1 MSQLRV
7 AHLSHAY
14 DAEPVLNDIS
24 LALAPGELLCLLGP
38 SGCGKTTLL
47 RLVAGLEPVRQGR
60 IEIDGQAIADAE
72 TGLDIPPERRRVG
85 LMFQDYALFP
95 HLTVRQNVVFGLKD
109 RASTDRLLWVE
120 DVLARVGLAGYAGRY
135 PHTLSGG
142 QQQRVA
148 LLRALAPEP
157 RVMLLDEPF
166 SGLDLTLRT
175 QVRSETLDIH
185 TESGV
190 ATLMVTHDP
199 DEAMFMADTVA
210 IIESGRVVQQGPP
223 SAIYMRPATPFVA
236 GLFGPLNRLTGRV
249 QGGRVSTPLGV
260 FEAAHLAE
268 GAAVQVLIR
277 HEALRLADA
286 PLTDGAMCLAPRP
299 ARLLAARL
307 IGRAT
312 HLRLQ
317 ATEGGIELQA
327 RIPGTVDAVP
337 GRDVMLAVDRA
348 RAFVFAE

>member
-1 MSQLRV
+1 MIRAVRHVVRLFGI
-7 AHLSHAY
+7 AHRLGQY
-14 DAEPVLNDIS
+14 DALFLLERFGIAPTVTAAAGLFARRPRGIAALRPGQR
-24 LALAPGELLCLLGP
+24 LALAIQGLGP
-38 SGCGKTTLL
+38 SFIKFGQILSTRSDLL
-47 RLVAGLEPVRQGR
+47 GE
-60 IEIDGQAIADAE
+60 EIATDLAE
-72 TGLDIPPERRRVG
+72 L
-85 LMFQDYALFP
+85 QDSLP
-95 HLTVRQNVVFGLKD
+95 
-109 RASTDRLLWVE
+109 
-120 DVLARVGLAGYAGRY
+120 
-135 PHTLSGG
+135 
-142 QQQRVA
+142 
-148 LLRALAPEP
+148 
-157 RVMLLDEPF
+157 PF
-166 SGLDLTLRT
+166 SGAEARAIIAREFGRPL
-175 QVRSETLDIH
+175 ETLFAQFD
-185 TESGV
+185 EVPV
-190 ATLMVTHDP
+190 AAASIAQVHMAVTADGREVAVKVLRP
-199 DEAMFMADTVA
+199 GIEEAFTRDLGLFFWLATIAEGTGPRMRRLRPIEVVQTMADTVA